1 MGLLLSILVTC
12 VGVVELLT
20 FYQNV
25 RRRVNYQ
32 PIESSLATVHHSHF
46 KQLETIRDKLE
57 NQLVELNKNPQSAK
71 LPTFRLNSH
80 EDIEVEFSNRVVA
93 RSRSSSPRRFLVSE
107 KKHEDAASTRQFVV
121 LEEPQGIQ
129 KSKAQECLPEYLI
142 EEEPREDVLRYV
154 LKDENGPVPLPLPEK
169 FVVSEHNGT
178 AEVKTDVFRKKL
190 GHTVVEV
197 DGELYF
203 RRSPSPFP
211 SFDLTAPR
219 NSVCSE
225 LLDDCAEVDEPS
237 RSNSG
242 SPVNA
247 NLAFEAANCSEKV
260 NVLLDSSRVAHCSTE
275 YWEAKALIV
284 PPRKSKSRSPSPGI
298 PKLSKQ
304 PAHLERRRISLS
316 ESRVVNLSA
325 DGPAVQR
332 AASSLELS
340 KEGERSS
347 DEDEAE
353 AEGRCPEDTGNNLED
368 VDTQKGCIK
377 KKSVKR
383 KRNKNRRKLD
393 SMQLDAATELSSTR
407 NTNEDSGGP
416 KLGEP
421 FWFFRKSEPT
431 KKRAKMG
438 DVDAYTNANFTITE
452 KKTKKVKKV
461 SKRQTQD
468 DTGNEVTTITETN
481 GGTRGGEYTKANNKD
496 WHGQHFCCWQ
506 CDESL
511 TGQRYVLRD
520 DHPYC
525 VSCYESVFANA
536 CEKCSRTIGIDS
548 KDLSYKDKHWHE
560 ACFLCTTCAQSL
572 VDKQFGSKGDR
583 IYCGRCY
590 DEQFASRCDGC
601 HEIFRA
607 GK

>member
-1 MGLLLSILVTC
+1 MLSIFVTC

-32 PIESSLATVHHSHF
+32 PIESSIATIHHSHF
-46 KQLETIRDKLE
+46 KQLENIRDKLE
-57 NQLVELNKNPQSAK
+57 NQLAELNKNPQSNK

-107 KKHEDAASTRQFVV
+107 KKHEDVSSTRQFVV

-142 EEEPREDVLRYV
+142 EEEPRDDVLRYV
-154 LKDENGPVPLPLPEK
+154 LKDENGPVPMPLPEK
-169 FVVSEHNGT
+169 FVVSQHNGT
-178 AEVKTDVFRKKL
+178 AEVKTDVFKKKL

-247 NLAFEAANCSEKV
+247 NLAYEAASCSEKV
-260 NVLLDSSRVAHCSTE
+260 NDLLDNSRAAHSSTD

-284 PPRKSKSRSPSPGI
+284 PLRKSKSRSPSPGV
-298 PKLSKQ
+298 PKLTKQ
-304 PAHLERRRISLS
+304 PAHVEGRRISLS
-316 ESRVVNLSA
+316 ESRVANLIA

-332 AASSLELS
+332 AVSSLELS
-340 KEGERSS
+340 KEGEPSS
-347 DEDEAE
+347 DET
-353 AEGRCPEDTGNNLED
+353 EGPRPEKNSNNLED
-368 VDTQKGCIK
+368 VDTQMGCIQ

-383 KRNKNRRKLD
+383 KRNKNR
-393 SMQLDAATELSSTR
+393 
-407 NTNEDSGGP
+407 P
-416 KLGEP
+416 KLG
-421 FWFFRKSEPT
+421 
-431 KKRAKMG
+431 
-438 DVDAYTNANFTITE
+438 
-452 KKTKKVKKV
+452 
-461 SKRQTQD
+461 SKRT
-468 DTGNEVTTITETN
+468 
-481 GGTRGGEYTKANNKD
+481 
-496 WHGQHFCCWQ
+496 
-506 CDESL
+506 
-511 TGQRYVLRD
+511 
-520 DHPYC
+520 
-525 VSCYESVFANA
+525 
-536 CEKCSRTIGIDS
+536 
-548 KDLSYKDKHWHE
+548 
-560 ACFLCTTCAQSL
+560 
-572 VDKQFGSKGDR
+572 
-583 IYCGRCY
+583 
-590 DEQFASRCDGC
+590 
-601 HEIFRA
+601 
-607 GK
+607 